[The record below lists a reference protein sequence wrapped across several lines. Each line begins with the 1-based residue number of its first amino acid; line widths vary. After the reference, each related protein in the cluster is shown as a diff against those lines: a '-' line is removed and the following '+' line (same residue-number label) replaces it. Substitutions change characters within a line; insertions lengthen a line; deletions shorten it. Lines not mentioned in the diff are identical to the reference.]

1 MGNYYAEDVEYLLL
15 KAVSECREPVGAGF
29 LAETFANRK
38 DLALSE
44 ATIGRHLRRLEQKG
58 YLCCERYN
66 GRSRGRVMTK
76 KGSDRMKELAAGQ
89 KQVKAVAAVMEVL
102 RDGSGRQLR
111 NVLVTREIIEP
122 EAAALAARNATEENI
137 RAIHEVVARMVRLT
151 DEGRSMAATD
161 GPFHV
166 EIARASG
173 NSVLE
178 MVVRM
183 VRTDRDFS
191 PEIECIINASSVEKP
206 SDHWNIYKAIAE
218 HDEEKARRLMK
229 QHIRNIID
237 AIDAYEESQADSSGI

>member
-89 KQVKAVAAVMEVL
+89 KQVKAVADVMEVL
-102 RDGSGRQLR
+102 RERK
-111 NVLVTREIIEP
+111 
-122 EAAALAARNATEENI
+122 AAAQCAG
-137 RAIHEVVARMVRLT
+137 H
-151 DEGRSMAATD
+151 
-161 GPFHV
+161 P
-166 EIARASG
+166 G
-173 NSVLE
+173 N
-178 MVVRM
+178 
-183 VRTDRDFS
+183 
-191 PEIECIINASSVEKP
+191 
-206 SDHWNIYKAIAE
+206 H
-218 HDEEKARRLMK
+218 
-229 QHIRNIID
+229 
-237 AIDAYEESQADSSGI
+237 

>member
-89 KQVKAVAAVMEVL
+89 KQVKAVADVMEVL

-111 NVLVTREIIEP
+111 NVLVTREIIDRRQRPWLQETP
-122 EAAALAARNATEENI
+122 RKRTS
-137 RAIHEVVARMVRLT
+137 
-151 DEGRSMAATD
+151 GQSMRWWP
-161 GPFHV
+161 GW
-166 EIARASG
+166 SG
-173 NSVLE
+173 
-178 MVVRM
+178 
-183 VRTDRDFS
+183 
-191 PEIECIINASSVEKP
+191 
-206 SDHWNIYKAIAE
+206 
-218 HDEEKARRLMK
+218 
-229 QHIRNIID
+229 
-237 AIDAYEESQADSSGI
+237 